1 MTKAIE
7 STGLPVVQIA
17 NLTPIAKTVGSNRIV
32 SAFSIPY
39 PMGDPNKTPE
49 EEFAMR
55 ERIVNTALDALTEDD
70 KDQVVH
76 KVNFG

>member
-7 STGLPVVQIA
+7 DTGLPVVQIA

-49 EEFAMR
+49 DEFAMR

>member
-7 STGLPVVQIA
+7 DTGLPIVQIA
-17 NLTPIAKTVGSNRIV
+17 NLTPIAKTVGANRIV

-49 EEFAMR
+49 DEFAMR